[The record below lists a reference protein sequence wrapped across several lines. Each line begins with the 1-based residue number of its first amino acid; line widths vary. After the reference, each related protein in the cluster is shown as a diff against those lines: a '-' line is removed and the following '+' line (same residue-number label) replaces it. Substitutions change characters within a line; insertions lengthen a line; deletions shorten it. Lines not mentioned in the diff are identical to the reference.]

1 MMGIAS
7 GREARHLGKE
17 SNTNTDPELVRQMHA
32 ATGDDASVEAV
43 FMLAPEDSSQIVPSP
58 ERTKELTRQ
67 LLERVKAR
75 IGKGAEDVNVFHNMG
90 SFVVSAHP
98 DFLRELI
105 AQPEIAS
112 AMANQQPQAE
122 APDKNPTSRAK
133 PKS

>member
-1 MMGIAS
+1 MGN
-7 GREARHLGKE
+7 K

-43 FMLAPEDSSQIVPSP
+43 FMLAPEDPSQIVPSP
-58 ERTKELTRQ
+58 ERTEELTRH

-75 IGKGAEDVNVFHNMG
+75 IGKGAVDFNVFRNMG

-98 DFLRELI
+98 AFLRELI

-112 AMANQQPQAE
+112 AMANQQPRTEQPE
-122 APDKNPTSRAK
+122 QKPTSRAK

>member
-1 MMGIAS
+1 M
-7 GREARHLGKE
+7 GKE

-43 FMLAPEDSSQIVPSP
+43 FMLAPEDPSQVVPSP
-58 ERTKELTRQ
+58 ERTEELTRH

-75 IGKGAEDVNVFHNMG
+75 IGKAAEDFNVFRHMG

-112 AMANQQPQAE
+112 AMANQQVRTEEPEKKKRTLQG
-122 APDKNPTSRAK
+122 K

>member
-1 MMGIAS
+1 
-7 GREARHLGKE
+7 LGKE

-43 FMLAPEDSSQIVPSP
+43 FMLAPEDPSQVVPSP
-58 ERTKELTRQ
+58 KRTEELTRH
-67 LLERVKAR
+67 LLERIKAR
-75 IGKGAEDVNVFHNMG
+75 IGKGAADFNVFRNMG

-122 APDKNPTSRAK
+122 QPDKPPSRAK
-133 PKS
+133 PKG

>member
-1 MMGIAS
+1 LE
-7 GREARHLGKE
+7 RE

-43 FMLAPEDSSQIVPSP
+43 FMLAPEDPSQIVPSP
-58 ERTKELTRQ
+58 ERTEELTRH

-75 IGKGAEDVNVFHNMG
+75 IGKAAGDFNVFRHMG

-98 DFLRELI
+98 AFLRELI

-122 APDKNPTSRAK
+122 QPAKKPTSRAK

>member
-1 MMGIAS
+1 MGN
-7 GREARHLGKE
+7 K
-17 SNTNTDPELVRQMHA
+17 SNTNTDPELVRQLHA
-32 ATGDDASVEAV
+32 ATADDASVEAV
-43 FMLAPEDSSQIVPSP
+43 FMLAPEDPSQIVPSP
-58 ERTKELTRQ
+58 ERTEELTRH
-67 LLERVKAR
+67 LLERVKAS
-75 IGKGAEDVNVFHNMG
+75 IGKAAEDVNVFHNMG

-122 APDKNPTSRAK
+122 QPAKKPTSRAK

>member
-1 MMGIAS
+1 MG
-7 GREARHLGKE
+7 KQ

-32 ATGDDASVEAV
+32 ATDDDDASVEAV
-43 FMLAPEDSSQIVPSP
+43 FMLAPEDPSEVVPSP
-58 ERTKELTRQ
+58 ERTEELTRH

-75 IGKGAEDVNVFHNMG
+75 IGKAAEDVNVFRNMG

-105 AQPEIAS
+105 AQPEVAS

-122 APDKNPTSRAK
+122 EPDKPTSHAK

>member
-1 MMGIAS
+1 M
-7 GREARHLGKE
+7 GKE
-17 SNTNTDPELVRQMHA
+17 SNTNTDPELVRQMRA
-32 ATGDDASVEAV
+32 ATGADGSVEAV
-43 FMLAPEDSSQIVPSP
+43 FMLAPEDPSQIVPSP

-75 IGKGAEDVNVFHNMG
+75 IGRAAADVNVFHNMG

-122 APDKNPTSRAK
+122 EPHKKPTSHTK
-133 PKS
+133 PKG

>member
-1 MMGIAS
+1 MP
-7 GREARHLGKE
+7 GKE

-43 FMLAPEDSSQIVPSP
+43 FMLAPEDPSQIVLSP
-58 ERTKELTRQ
+58 ERTEELTRH
-67 LLERVKAR
+67 LLERVKAS
-75 IGKGAEDVNVFHNMG
+75 IGKAAEDVNVFHNMG

-98 DFLRELI
+98 AFLRELI

-112 AMANQQPQAE
+112 AMANQQPRAE
-122 APDKNPTSRAK
+122 QPEKKPTSRAK